1 MIEMQVFND
10 LSLSHERRESVGHT
24 SKTTFSDE
32 EYPHSMST
40 SLLSSDD
47 QLHHSR
53 KKAKSMDIDRNH
65 HNKKYKLDN
74 QKISKEFS

>member
-1 MIEMQVFND
+1 M
-10 LSLSHERRESVGHT
+10 SHEKRESVGHT

-32 EYPHSMST
+32 EYPHLMSS

-47 QLHHSR
+47 QINHSR
-53 KKAKSMDIDRNH
+53 KKAKSMDIDRSH
-65 HNKKYKLDN
+65 LNKRYKLDN

>member
-1 MIEMQVFND
+1 MQVFNN
-10 LSLSHERRESVGHT
+10 LSLSHEKKESIGQT

-32 EYPHSMST
+32 DYYPHSMSS

-47 QLHHSR
+47 HTQHSR

-65 HNKKYKLDN
+65 LNKKYKLEN
-74 QKISKEFS
+74 QRIAKEFS